1 MLFQQFRSVYIC
13 TLCLVASYPSNLL
26 LGQAFSY
33 PPSQHAGAIS
43 SRAPSH
49 QHLFQ
54 SLSQKPESP
63 TDTGSDND
71 RASSRSRIPLEDLSI
86 LNKGFG
92 VGAVPTFPY
101 TIDLLPKN
109 YNDDKTIISNQATRL
124 VVRHLEE
131 EDITLI
137 LPEVVREFGS
147 LMSQTNGNLK
157 KPGDAAAEELENY
170 LFSMTVL
177 IGLTQRVKR
186 RIKGY
191 PNDISNCPDHNVICI
206 VEQFPNPST
215 DSTEQPKS
223 YSEQIV
229 GIGELSWQPPNPNR
243 NAPPFVLPYF
253 IKQILAKFNPSMD
266 ENGEVIDAPLGYISN
281 VLVYKNRRGLGYGR
295 VLMAALEGIA
305 KSWGC
310 HDVRLHVDADE
321 KSGRAA
327 QNLYKTLGYAGVPD
341 RRPSNKTS
349 ESSKIGYGWMGPSM
363 ANEGLYMVEGIPLL
377 YMQKILRETQE

>member
-1 MLFQQFRSVYIC
+1 MLFQQFRTVCIFS
-13 TLCLVASYPSNLL
+13 LCLASYTSNLR
-26 LGQAFSY
+26 LGRAFSH
-33 PPSQHAGAIS
+33 PPSQQTIIS

-54 SLSQKPESP
+54 SLLQKPEAP
-63 TDTGSDND
+63 TDTGSSND
-71 RASSRSRIPLEDLSI
+71 RAPSHSRIPPEVLSI

-101 TIDLLPKN
+101 TIDLLQN
-109 YNDDKTIISNQATRL
+109 NNDNDETISSQATKL

-147 LMSQTNGNLK
+147 LMSQTNGNSN

-177 IGLTQRVKR
+177 IGLTQRVNR

-191 PNDISNCPDHNVICI
+191 PNDTSNCPDHNVICI
-206 VEQFPNPST
+206 VEQIPNT
-215 DSTEQPKS
+215 TTDDSTQQPNS

-253 IKQILAKFNPSMD
+253 VKRILAKFNPSMD
-266 ENGEVIDAPLGYISN
+266 ENGEVIDTPLGYISN
-281 VLVYKNRRGLGYGR
+281 VLVYKSRRGLGYGR
-295 VLMAALEGIA
+295 VLMAALEGIS

-310 HDVRLHVDADE
+310 NEVRLHVDADE
-321 KSGRAA
+321 KSGKAA
-327 QNLYKTLGYAGVPD
+327 QNLYKALGYAGVPD
-341 RRPSNKTS
+341 RRPLNEKSQ
-349 ESSKIGYGWMGPSM
+349 ESKIGYEWMGPSM

-377 YMQKILRETQE
+377 YMQKILREVQA